1 MADKRGHVVSL
12 RSRMLCSLCKTGQL
26 ILINILLLSLSQAK
40 VDRPRGVSI
49 SKSSLYKPGDSFT
62 CFDNSDTIPYSQ
74 INDDYCDCKD
84 GSDEPGT
91 SACPNGSFHCTNA
104 GYRPLTM
111 PSSRVND
118 GICDCC
124 DGTDEYSGE
133 TTCVNTCREMG
144 RAMREEQERMKQ
156 LLQEGVKIRDDY
168 IKQGKDA
175 KTEKRARLEALEKE
189 KDEAEAKK
197 NELENIK
204 NEAEKPEKEAKDAH
218 QKAWEEE
225 KSLREAEKEAKKVEE
240 AFAELDSNADGIIT
254 TSELATHPEFDK
266 NSDGQVS
273 EQEQQEYLE
282 DHNSV
287 DIKTFQE
294 KVWPNI
300 KDIIKFP
307 EPEKEESAKGEAT
320 PPGEEM
326 EEGAEFP
333 EEAEVAPSPETKSQ
347 GGEDEDLGDDDD
359 EEEEDYD
366 KDDEDY
372 EKDDEDHEYGTDE
385 KKEEEEEE
393 KMPDYDEETKVLIQ
407 AADNARHEFTVAE
420 QKFKDLENEMND
432 LNHFLTLDLG
442 PDDAFYPLKGQCFEY
457 TDREYVYKLC
467 PFDKASQRPKN
478 GGSETSLGTWGKWT
492 GPEENIYL
500 KMKYERGQG
509 CWNGPDRSAT
519 ITLHC
524 GMKNELRNVAEPNRC
539 EYTFDFETPA
549 ACTAPAKQSEDIH
562 DEL

>member
-333 EEAEVAPSPETKSQ
+333 EEAEVAPSP
-347 GGEDEDLGDDDD
+347 
-359 EEEEDYD
+359 
-366 KDDEDY
+366 
-372 EKDDEDHEYGTDE
+372 TDE